1 MYPSMWTS
9 IYWELSPEDAISRL
23 ATIGYRGVELSTEHL
38 EVLRDAPDREER
50 LPALGELV
58 EELGIEMDQAHITIT
73 VDIAS
78 LDDERRRKDQ
88 DTVLRDLDVLSE
100 LGITHGVLHP
110 GGFGQRQTLDDV
122 KRQNDVRLEA
132 VSTLAAA
139 AERAGVCLALENGIR
154 TTGPDG
160 AITWS
165 GDITGLRAFIAEI
178 GSPALGICLDTG
190 HAILEGWDVA
200 RAVREAGDLLVA
212 THIADNDGSGDQH
225 RLPYSY
231 GSKVD
236 WMQVMDAFAE
246 IGYEGPF
253 NYEVPG
259 ERGRPFEILD
269 AVVMHGLELA
279 DILLGTE
286 DDD

>member
-9 IYWELSPEDAISRL
+9 VYWELSPEEAVSRI
-23 ATIGYRGVELSTEHL
+23 ASIGYAGVELSTEHL
-38 EVLRDAPDREER
+38 EVLRDSPDRDER
-50 LPALGELV
+50 IPAFGELV

-73 VDIAS
+73 VDVANP
-78 LDDERRRKDQ
+78 DDERRMRDQ
-88 DTVLRDLDVLSE
+88 DTVLRDLDMLSE
-100 LGITHGVLHP
+100 LGISHGVLHP
-110 GGFGQRQTLDDV
+110 GGYGQRATVDEV
-122 KRQNDVRLEA
+122 KRQNDLRLQA
-132 VSTLAAA
+132 ISTLAAA
-139 AERAGVCLALENGIR
+139 AERSGVRIALENGMR

-160 AITWS
+160 AIAWG
-165 GDITGLRAFIAEI
+165 GDITGLRALIAEI
-178 GSPALGICLDTG
+178 NSPALGICLDTG
-190 HAILEGWDVA
+190 HAILENWDVA
-200 RAVREAGDLLVA
+200 RAVREAGDLLIA

-236 WMQVMDAFAE
+236 WMQVMEALDE
-246 IGYEGPF
+246 IGYAGPF

-269 AVVMHGLELA
+269 AVVAHGLQLA
-279 DILLGTE
+279 DILLGE

>member
-1 MYPSMWTS
+1 MLGKHLHR
-9 IYWELSPEDAISRL
+9 EFRL
-23 ATIGYRGVELSTEHL
+23 
-38 EVLRDAPDREER
+38 D
-50 LPALGELV
+50 LPRFILGELV

-88 DTVLRDLDVLSE
+88 DTVLRDLDMLSE

-178 GSPALGICLDTG
+178 GSPALGTCRFT
-190 HAILEGWDVA
+190 
-200 RAVREAGDLLVA
+200 AVRPSMIGWRNRASRRAMSPCTAHRPTAAA
-212 THIADNDGSGDQH
+212 TRN
-225 RLPYSY
+225 RV
-231 GSKVD
+231 GSK
-236 WMQVMDAFAE
+236 QITA
-246 IGYEGPF
+246 
-253 NYEVPG
+253 
-259 ERGRPFEILD
+259 
-269 AVVMHGLELA
+269 
-279 DILLGTE
+279 
-286 DDD
+286 

>member
-9 IYWELSPEDAISRL
+9 VYWELSPEDAISRL
-23 ATIGYRGVELSTEHL
+23 ANIGYLGVELSTEHL

-50 LPALGELV
+50 LPALAELV

-100 LGITHGVLHP
+100 LGITYGVLHP
-110 GGFGQRQTLDDV
+110 GGFGQRHTLDDV

-165 GDITGLRAFIAEI
+165 GDITGLRTFIAEI

-190 HAILEGWDVA
+190 HAILEGWDVP

-231 GSKVD
+231 GSNVD
-236 WMQVMDAFAE
+236 WNQVMDAFGQ
-246 IGYEGPF
+246 IGFEGPF

-259 ERGRPFEILD
+259 ERGRPVEILD
-269 AVVMHGLELA
+269 AVVMHGLALA
-279 DILLGTE
+279 NILLGA